1 MGQISDIL
9 NPEFMQEFHK
19 RELIRLLKSSHNL
32 NNNPTPQG
40 EPPKWQYLGTNS
52 MSSFEEGRLEGY
64 SDASKIYE
72 SIIEKLEER
81 IRELEKG

>member
-32 NNNPTPQG
+32 LNPTPQG
-40 EPPKWQYLGTNS
+40 EYLQWQYPVIS
-52 MSSFEEGRLEGY
+52 SKPSFEEGRLEGY

-72 SIIEKLEER
+72 SVIEKLEER

>member
-9 NPEFMQEFHK
+9 TPEFMQEFRK
-19 RELIRLLKSSHNL
+19 RELIRLLKSSQNL
-32 NNNPTPQG
+32 LNPTPQG
-40 EPPKWQYLGTNS
+40 ESLQWQYPVISSKT
-52 MSSFEEGRLEGY
+52 SFEEGRLEGY

-72 SIIEKLEER
+72 SVIERLEEC

>member
-9 NPEFMQEFHK
+9 TPEFMQEFQK
-19 RELIRLLKSSHNL
+19 RELIRILKSTHNL

-40 EPPKWQYLGTNS
+40 EPLQWQYPVI
-52 MSSFEEGRLEGY
+52 SSKPSYEEGRLEGY

-72 SIIEKLEER
+72 SVIEKLEER